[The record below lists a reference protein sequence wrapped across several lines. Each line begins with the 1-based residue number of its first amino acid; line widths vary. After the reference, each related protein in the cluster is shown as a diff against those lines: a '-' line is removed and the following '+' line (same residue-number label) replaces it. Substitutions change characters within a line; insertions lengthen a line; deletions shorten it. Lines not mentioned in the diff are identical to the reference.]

1 MKRIVF
7 LCLLMVIIFSLVG
20 CNSKTVSE
28 TKSPVVINM
37 PTDDSVNGYR
47 VSSPVTSSAEMP
59 DTISGTETEV
69 QKESDKQ
76 KNKSSSFCGN
86 KNSKVFHKSSCSS
99 VSKMKDENKV
109 FLSGRDAFISQ
120 GYSPCKACNP

>member
-7 LCLLMVIIFSLVG
+7 LSFLTVVLLCLVG
-20 CNSKTVSE
+20 CDSKPVSE
-28 TKSPVVINM
+28 TKNPVVINM
-37 PTDDSVNGYR
+37 PTNDSVNGYR
-47 VSSPVTSSAEMP
+47 VSSPVSSASEMP
-59 DTISGTETEV
+59 DTISGNETEV
-69 QKESDKQ
+69 QKESSKQ
-76 KNKSSSFCGN
+76 NNKSSSFCGN
-86 KNSKVFHKSSCSS
+86 KNSKVFHKSTCSS